1 MHSQT
6 QTESSIHGHEVI
18 HLIRDA
24 VKPFTRA
31 TLAAEVQR
39 RFGQGVTFHTCS
51 AGGMPLD
58 QLLTFLMARGKI
70 SESPTG
76 ELRPIMENVC
86 EDGR

>member
-1 MHSQT
+1 
-6 QTESSIHGHEVI
+6 
-18 HLIRDA
+18 
-24 VKPFTRA
+24 
-31 TLAAEVQR
+31 
-39 RFGQGVTFHTCS
+39 
-51 AGGMPLD
+51 MPLD

>member
-1 MHSQT
+1 MHSHSE
-6 QTESSIHGHEVI
+6 TESSVHGHEVI

-39 RFGQGVTFHTCS
+39 RFGAGVTFHTCS

-58 QLLTFLMARGKI
+58 QLLTFLMARQKVVETP
-70 SESPTG
+70 SG